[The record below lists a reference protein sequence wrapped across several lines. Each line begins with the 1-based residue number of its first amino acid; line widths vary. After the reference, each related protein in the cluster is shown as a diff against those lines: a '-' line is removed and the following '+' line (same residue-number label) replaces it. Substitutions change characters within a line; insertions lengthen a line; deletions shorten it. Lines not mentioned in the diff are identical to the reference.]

1 MSVSPTCTYIT
12 ARYGQAQNRYC
23 CAPPL
28 WHHLSG
34 RQGAERRTRGVG
46 LLTPSKNASH
56 YTAARST
63 HRLQANYRFER
74 AIPRMPTMTP
84 TAPAAASGQSD
95 GKDYTG
101 ALAII
106 TTLFFIWGSLTSLN
120 DVLIPYAQHVF
131 SIGID
136 ASMLIQTAFFS
147 AYFIFS
153 IPASK
158 LISWIGYKRAILA
171 GLGTMVLACLCFYPA
186 AKIPSFPFFLGALI
200 VLATG
205 ITVLQVAANPYVAV
219 LGSPRTASSRLNLTQ
234 AFNSLGTT
242 IFPWIGAHLILK
254 TTSLAVSQSTSQEAD
269 AVVKLYVYFF
279 ATVLVLLAI
288 GIGIS
293 KLPEMQAAEHSLGEK
308 IDDSVWKHPNLVY
321 GAIGI
326 FVYLGGEVAICS
338 AIANYLALDNIGGFI
353 SPSSVPDAAERYRD
367 ALGVAARYIS
377 FYWGG
382 AMVGRFIGSALLQK
396 VKPGKLLALA
406 ASIAALLLIT
416 SVLTNGPVAMWSV
429 LAIGLFNSIM
439 FPCIFTMAIDELG
452 PLTGDG
458 SGILNMAIVGGAIIP
473 YLVGRAAAWI
483 DRAYYPT
490 LSQRATSWGQ
500 GIHYALIATVLCY
513 LYILFFAVSGS
524 KPNSERRARS

>member
-1 MSVSPTCTYIT
+1 
-12 ARYGQAQNRYC
+12 
-23 CAPPL
+23 
-28 WHHLSG
+28 
-34 RQGAERRTRGVG
+34 
-46 LLTPSKNASH
+46 
-56 YTAARST
+56 
-63 HRLQANYRFER
+63 
-74 AIPRMPTMTP
+74 MPTISSTSS
-84 TAPAAASGQSD
+84 TVVTGQSN
-95 GKDYTG
+95 GKSYAG
-101 ALAII
+101 ALSII

-131 SIGID
+131 KIGID
-136 ASMLIQTAFFS
+136 VSMLIQTAFFS

-158 LISWIGYKRAILA
+158 VISWIGYKKAILV
-171 GLGTMVLACLCFYPA
+171 GLATMVLACLAFYPA

-200 VLATG
+200 ILATG

-242 IFPWIGAHLILK
+242 IFPWIGAHLILR
-254 TTSLAVSQSTSQEAD
+254 TTSLAVAQSTSQEAD

-279 ATVLVLLAI
+279 VTVLTLLAI

-293 KLPEMQAAEHSLGEK
+293 KLPQMQAAEHSLGEK
-308 IDDSVWKHPNLVY
+308 INDSVWKHPNLVY

-326 FVYLGGEVAICS
+326 FVYVGGEVAIGS

-353 SPSSVPDAAERYRD
+353 SASSIPDAAERYRN

-377 FYWGG
+377 LYWGG
-382 AMVGRFIGSALLQK
+382 AMIGRFIGSALLQK
-396 VKPGKLLALA
+396 AKPGKLLAIA
-406 ASIAALLLIT
+406 AAMAALLLTI
-416 SVLTNGPVAMWSV
+416 SVLTNGPIAMWSV

-458 SGILNMAIVGGAIIP
+458 SGILNMAIVGGAVIP
-473 YLVGRAAAWI
+473 YLVGKTGAWI
-483 DRAYYPT
+483 NHTYYPT
-490 LSQRATSWGQ
+490 LSQGETSWGQ
-500 GIHYALIATVLCY
+500 GIHYALIVTVLCY

-524 KPNSERRARS
+524 RPNSERATR